1 MAYYRDIQRQ
11 QEHQER
17 ALREAEHAGID
28 SQLDK
33 LKAERET
40 EKPRRER
47 IEVIPTK

>member
-17 ALREAEHAGID
+17 ALREAEHQGID

-33 LKAERET
+33 LRDERRQEQ
-40 EKPRRER
+40 PRRER